1 MCGNSESKLTSLLHD
16 ELGGNCITRSL
27 LCLKPKTKDPK
38 VLPVILR
45 LSADLAKVVN
55 FPVFN
60 DSNFQVCNTLAVQ
73 ATTTYVVSNIIM
85 RSNINIRIFYVT
97 DGVYLTLMYRVC

>member
-1 MCGNSESKLTSLLHD
+1 VCGNSESKLTSLLHD
-16 ELGGNCITRSL
+16 ELGGNCITRTL

-38 VLPVILR
+38 VLQVILR

-60 DSNFQVCNTLAVQ
+60 DSNFQVCNTLAMQ
-73 ATTTYVVSNIIM
+73 ATTTCVLSNISK
-85 RSNINIRIFYVT
+85 RNNINIHVFYAT
-97 DGVYLTLMYRVC
+97 DGVYLTLMVCT